1 MRNKAGLYY
10 LLDDYLMLQLF
21 CLMHMCAFVTGIR
34 RSPPKERS
42 KLSWDR
48 RTMKYYSCGFLGL
61 IKLMCERGVIP
72 SKEML
77 ELKDY
82 VLNRGYFDI
91 QSIEYLEILDAVK
104 MNPPVVG

>member
-1 MRNKAGLYY
+1 
-10 LLDDYLMLQLF
+10 
-21 CLMHMCAFVTGIR
+21 
-34 RSPPKERS
+34 
-42 KLSWDR
+42 
-48 RTMKYYSCGFLGL
+48 MKYYSCGFLGL